1 MAEVENDLVERIA
14 QRVVGTGMGM
24 MAIVFLESLK
34 PLSFIGSS
42 ILVFLRPIFNVF
54 FNGEAYD
61 RFIELVEDRNNIDH
75 LVDRI
80 EQLQDEKGV

>member
-1 MAEVENDLVERIA
+1 MAEVADDLAERIA
-14 QRVVGTGMGM
+14 QRVVDMGMGM
-24 MAIVFLESLK
+24 ISIVFLESLK

-42 ILVFLRPIFNVF
+42 ILVFGRPIASVF

-61 RFIELVEDRNNIDH
+61 RFIALMEDRRNIDH

-80 EQLQDEKGV
+80 EQLQDERGI